1 MGAANRI
8 VVEKVQHDGSGTSF
22 EVQGNRF
29 LLSVPGLHNVYNA
42 AAAISVGMVMG
53 LSMEAIREGIRSFAG
68 TRRRL
73 DIVSRK
79 NGITVVDDFA
89 HNPDKIASSIA
100 ALRSLGK
107 RLIVI
112 FQPHGYG
119 PTRFL
124 LNELAASFSSSLKKS
139 DCLFLLPI
147 YDAGGT
153 ADRSISSADLAHKI
167 KGPQVNCVME
177 RKEVIEQIAEMAKT
191 GDVIAV
197 MGARDDTLSG
207 FARDIA
213 EVINN

>member
-1 MGAANRI
+1 MKAANRI
-8 VVEKVQHDGSGTSF
+8 VVEKMQQDESGTNF
-22 EVQGNRF
+22 EMQGNRF

-53 LSMEAIREGIRSFAG
+53 LPMEAIREGIRSFAG

-73 DIVSRK
+73 DIVSK
-79 NGITVVDDFA
+79 ENGITVVDDFA

-100 ALRSLGK
+100 ALKSLGK

-124 LNELAASFSSSLKKS
+124 LNELAASFSASLNKS
-139 DCLFLLPI
+139 DFLFLLPI

-153 ADRSISSADLAHKI
+153 ADRRISSTDLAQNIH
-167 KGPQVNCVME
+167 GPQVNCVKE
-177 RKEVIEQIAEMAKT
+177 RKEVIEQVASIAKT

-197 MGARDDTLSG
+197 LGARDDTLSE
-207 FARDIA
+207 FAQEIA
-213 EVINN
+213 ESVR

>member
-1 MGAANRI
+1 
-8 VVEKVQHDGSGTSF
+8 
-22 EVQGNRF
+22 
-29 LLSVPGLHNVYNA
+29 
-42 AAAISVGMVMG
+42 MVMG
-53 LSMEAIREGIRSFAG
+53 LPMEAIQEGIRSFAG

-73 DIVSRK
+73 DIVSGE

-100 ALRSLGK
+100 ALKSLGK

-124 LNELAASFSSSLKKS
+124 INEIAASFSAFLNKS
-139 DCLFLLPI
+139 DFLFLLPI

-153 ADRSISSADLAHKI
+153 ADRSISSADLAKKI
-167 KGPQVNCVME
+167 HGPQVNCVKE
-177 RKEVIEQIAEMAKT
+177 RIEVIEQMADIAKT

-197 MGARDDTLSG
+197 MGARDDTLSTLAG
-207 FARDIA
+207 EMA
-213 EVINN
+213 EAFR